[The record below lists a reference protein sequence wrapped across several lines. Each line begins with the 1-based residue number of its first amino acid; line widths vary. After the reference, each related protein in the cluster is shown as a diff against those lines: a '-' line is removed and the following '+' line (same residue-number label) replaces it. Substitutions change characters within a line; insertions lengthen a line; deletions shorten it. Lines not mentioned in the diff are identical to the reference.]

1 MRRSESWLHSSI
13 ARRPWRPDERR
24 VVVRGFWGRF
34 FIAVEPLAI
43 AIGFTVLAAGLLLN
57 HREGAIFI
65 APIFAGAAVLFLI
78 YAVVLMVAV
87 TQAVIETYGP
97 IWVVDGYVDYRAVH
111 APNRDVRYFVSVLDD
126 QRTVLGEWPLDT
138 RPDALDRHE
147 PWPALVEF
155 TRRAGILRIDGRST
169 GVLPDDI
176 PALGIGAP
184 EAYARS
190 VAKPE
195 D

>member
-1 MRRSESWLHSSI
+1 MRRRQSWWHSSI
-13 ARRPWRPDERR
+13 ARRPWRPNERR
-24 VVVRGFWGRF
+24 VVLRGFWGRF

-43 AIGFTVLAAGLLLN
+43 AIGFTALAAGLLLN
-57 HREGAIFI
+57 HRESAIFI

-78 YAVVLMVAV
+78 YAIVLMWGV
-87 TQAVIETYGP
+87 TQAMLETFGP

-111 APNRDVRYFVSVLDD
+111 APNRDVCYYVSVLDEK
-126 QRTVLGEWPLDT
+126 RAVLGEWPLDA
-138 RPDALDRHE
+138 RPETLDRRK

-155 TRRAGILRIDGRST
+155 TRGGGILRIDGRST

-184 EAYARS
+184 AAYARS
-190 VAKPE
+190 AAERE